1 MSIKKLLV
9 LAAAG
14 LASSAAL
21 AGHVGYTAAPAPA
34 MYDNTGV
41 YLEGLVGYNRYAFE
55 DSYGTLPDGSWGSW
69 DNGTGNWAFGADIG
83 YQFHRYMS
91 VELGGIYTLRVSGI
105 YTPEDS
111 TGDSYKMNPWYA
123 YLAGKLAVPVY
134 DNVSVFTKLGVG
146 YQRTKFSSDSSDTH
160 KESATGAMF
169 GAGVTYNFTPAVY
182 MSGQWLRFTGKVKDG
197 YTDNTAPNIFLLG
210 LGYKFSM

>member
-55 DSYGTLPDGSWGSW
+55 DSYGTFQDGSW

-91 VELGGIYTLRVSGI
+91 VELGGIYTLRAKADF
-105 YTPEDS
+105 P
-111 TGDSYKMNPWYA
+111 GDSYKMNPWYA

-146 YQRTKFSSDSSDTH
+146 YQRTKAKLSSDSSDTH